1 MKAGSS
7 LALGGSGIL
16 LAWTHFDKE
25 LGGTQPDGTLT
36 KMRLLLIGL
45 PILCL
50 LGAMFLNHIYPLSK
64 SRMAEIRAE
73 LEGRRGEV

>member
-7 LALGGSGIL
+7 LAFGISGIL
-16 LAWTHFDKE
+16 LAWTHFSQD
-25 LGGTQPDGTLT
+25 LGGNQPEGTLL

-50 LGAMFLNHIYPLSK
+50 LVAMVLNAIYPLTK
-64 SRMAEIRAE
+64 DRMAEIRSE
-73 LEGRRGEV
+73 LESRRGTV